1 MGPCRI
7 SSSSRAQVVERLTLR
22 TPETG
27 KEKAVAKAVAAGA
40 GGNGAGSSG
49 AAGAAAGGGG
59 GSSGDGSSQRQQ
71 AGRPPKAAQESIS
84 DVFWIPVL
92 RVRLAVT
99 CFLWFASG
107 FSYYGLT
114 LGVSS
119 LAGNRYV
126 NIAIMAAVEIPA
138 VMLLIPLADSP
149 WLGRKGA
156 TLIFFTVL
164 GGCSALALLWSSDVG
179 RITLNVVGRAASGT
193 SARACAHTLVWLTRP
208 PLRQVLHLLECTSG
222 HRSSFP
228 PRCAWLPGC
237 LPWVPV
243 RMRCT
248 GRQAIACEW
257 HLSAVA
263 IRLTI
268 RAAATQVR
276 HGGMGLGSF
285 SARVGSIGAPWAAQ
299 LGTLLADGLGLDA
312 SSSVRN
318 DLPLALFGVCAVMAG
333 DRCREYLVSIDRP
346 PTSAAQ
352 PRAKH
357 VQLPLMTVLFT
368 QRLFT

>member
-1 MGPCRI
+1 MPRRLRCRAVPTSSHMGPCRI

-40 GGNGAGSSG
+40 GGNGA
-49 AAGAAAGGGG
+49 

-193 SARACAHTLVWLTRP
+193 SARTRARVRTHLSMADAAALASGAAFTGVYLWSSELIPTSVRLGPCAHAM
-208 PLRQVLHLLECTSG
+208 H
-222 HRSSFP
+222 
-228 PRCAWLPGC
+228 
-237 LPWVPV
+237 
-243 RMRCT
+243 
-248 GRQAIACEW
+248 RQAGN
-257 HLSAVA
+257 
-263 IRLTI
+263 R
-268 RAAATQVR
+268 
-276 HGGMGLGSF
+276 M
-285 SARVGSIGAPWAAQ
+285 
-299 LGTLLADGLGLDA
+299 
-312 SSSVRN
+312 
-318 DLPLALFGVCAVMAG
+318 
-333 DRCREYLVSIDRP
+333 
-346 PTSAAQ
+346 
-352 PRAKH
+352 
-357 VQLPLMTVLFT
+357 
-368 QRLFT
+368 

>member
-1 MGPCRI
+1 MPRRLRCRAVPTSSHMGPCRI

-193 SARACAHTLVWLTRP
+193 SARTRARVRTHLSMADAAALASGAAFTGVYLWSSELIPTSVRLAACLPALGPCAHAM
-208 PLRQVLHLLECTSG
+208 H
-222 HRSSFP
+222 
-228 PRCAWLPGC
+228 
-237 LPWVPV
+237 
-243 RMRCT
+243 
-248 GRQAIACEW
+248 RQAGN
-257 HLSAVA
+257 
-263 IRLTI
+263 R
-268 RAAATQVR
+268 
-276 HGGMGLGSF
+276 M
-285 SARVGSIGAPWAAQ
+285 
-299 LGTLLADGLGLDA
+299 
-312 SSSVRN
+312 
-318 DLPLALFGVCAVMAG
+318 
-333 DRCREYLVSIDRP
+333 
-346 PTSAAQ
+346 
-352 PRAKH
+352 
-357 VQLPLMTVLFT
+357 
-368 QRLFT
+368 